1 MYWCPYRHSKDRRR
15 AFNRKNQRAYA
26 SWIACLFRFIALV
39 FICIFLDCM
48 SCLFKFSA
56 LVLDCIFAKLIHVFS
71 QGDDG
76 LGDDVEVEL
85 PAPMPVGRVGGGS
98 VLWQI
103 FFLIFHWSVDWSYF
117 GFFFWF
123 SIGQWIPDP
132 WRIHGSAPSGAVAST
147 AAASAAASAAVSSC
161 VLSEQKIVI
170 FSHWLINRG
179 ACLAFHQKDIV
190 CTKQI
195 GHSLP

>member
-1 MYWCPYRHSKDRRR
+1 M
-15 AFNRKNQRAYA
+15 
-26 SWIACLFRFIALV
+26 V

-48 SCLFKFSA
+48 SCLFRFSA

-103 FFLIFHWSVDWSYF
+103 FIFLIFHWSVD
-117 GFFFWF
+117 
-123 SIGQWIPDP
+123 
-132 WRIHGSAPSGAVAST
+132 
-147 AAASAAASAAVSSC
+147 
-161 VLSEQKIVI
+161 
-170 FSHWLINRG
+170 
-179 ACLAFHQKDIV
+179 
-190 CTKQI
+190 
-195 GHSLP
+195 

>member
-117 GFFFWF
+117 GFFLIFHWSVDSWSMTHPWF
-123 SIGQWIPDP
+123 CPL
-132 WRIHGSAPSGAVAST
+132 R
-147 AAASAAASAAVSSC
+147 
-161 VLSEQKIVI
+161 
-170 FSHWLINRG
+170 SH
-179 ACLAFHQKDIV
+179 CLHRRRLRRRLLLCLVRAKNCYFFPLVD
-190 CTKQI
+190 
-195 GHSLP
+195 